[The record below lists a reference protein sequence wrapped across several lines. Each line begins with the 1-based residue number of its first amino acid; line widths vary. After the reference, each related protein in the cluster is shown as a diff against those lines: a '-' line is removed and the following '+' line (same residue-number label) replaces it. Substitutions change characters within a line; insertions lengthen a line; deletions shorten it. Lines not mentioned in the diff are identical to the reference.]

1 MYEVRLGIRARGPLL
16 PRMRDAGLACPSPA
30 HAAEMKIEKI
40 EWYPRDLPRK
50 ERFVTSRHVSDVAQV
65 VFVRVDADGLEGW
78 GAASPSDVTG
88 ESKASVV
95 EVLPKLAA
103 KLQGFAFERGREV
116 ADAVDG
122 FVRGHPSAK
131 AAIDLAAFDLLGK
144 ARGVPVH
151 EMLGRAREF
160 VMTDR
165 TVGLMHAEEAVARGR
180 AHVADGFHALK
191 LKLEGRADANQAF
204 TYRHA
209 LQFSRQ
215 AYPLVVEFFEQP
227 LPADDLEGMRNLTEA
242 SPIAVMADE
251 SVVTP
256 HDAAKVAWAKCA
268 RLVNLKLMKTGGISR
283 ALEANA
289 ICESAGLPTMLGC
302 NAESSLSIAA
312 AVHVA
317 MSQPNVRFADLDS
330 HFNLAEDPA
339 TGLSL
344 EDGYL
349 KLSGKPGLGMDVRL

>member
-1 MYEVRLGIRARGPLL
+1 
-16 PRMRDAGLACPSPA
+16 
-30 HAAEMKIEKI
+30 MKIERV

-50 ERFVTSRHVSDVAQV
+50 ERFVTSRHSSDIAHV

-88 ESKASVV
+88 ESKTSVV

-103 KLQGFAFERGREV
+103 KLNGFAFERGREV
-116 ADAVDG
+116 ADAVDK
-122 FVRGHPSAK
+122 FVQGNPSAK

-144 ARGVPVH
+144 AKGLPVH
-151 EMLGRAREF
+151 EMLGHARDS

-165 TVGLMHAEEAVARGR
+165 TVGLMDADQGVARGK
-180 AHVADGFHALK
+180 AFVAEGFHALK
-191 LKLEGRADANQAF
+191 VKLEGRVDEDVARVKTMRGAVGNHVLLRTDANQAF

-215 AYPLVVEFFEQP
+215 AYPLVIEFFEQP
-227 LPADDLEGMRNLTEA
+227 LAADDLEGMRNLTEA

-283 ALEANA
+283 AIEANA

-317 MSQPNVRFADLDS
+317 MSQRNARFADLDS

-339 TGLSL
+339 TGLEL
-344 EDGYL
+344 EDGHL
-349 KLSGKPGLGMDVRL
+349 KVSGKPGLGMDVRL

>member
-1 MYEVRLGIRARGPLL
+1 
-16 PRMRDAGLACPSPA
+16 
-30 HAAEMKIEKI
+30 MKIQKV

-50 ERFVTSRHVSDVAQV
+50 ERFVTSRNVSDVAHV

-88 ESKASVV
+88 ESAKSVV

-116 ADAVDG
+116 ADAVDAL
-122 FVRGHPSAK
+122 VRGHPSAK

-151 EMLGRAREF
+151 EMLGRARDF

-191 LKLEGRADANQAF
+191 LKLEGRADEDLRRVKAMREAVGNHVLLRTDANQAF

-215 AYPLVVEFFEQP
+215 AYPLAVEVFEQP
-227 LPADDLEGMRNLTEA
+227 LPADDLEGMRNLTET

-344 EDGYL
+344 QDGYL

>member
-1 MYEVRLGIRARGPLL
+1 
-16 PRMRDAGLACPSPA
+16 
-30 HAAEMKIEKI
+30 MKIQKV

-50 ERFVTSRHVSDVAQV
+50 ERFVTSRNVSDVAHV

-88 ESKASVV
+88 ESAKSVV

-122 FVRGHPSAK
+122 LVRGHPSAK

-151 EMLGRAREF
+151 EMLGRARDF

-191 LKLEGRADANQAF
+191 LKLEGRADEDLRRVKAMREAVGNHVLLRTDANQAF

-227 LPADDLEGMRNLTEA
+227 LPADDLEGMRNLTET

-312 AVHVA
+312 AVHVS
-317 MSQPNVRFADLDS
+317 MSQSNVRFADLDS